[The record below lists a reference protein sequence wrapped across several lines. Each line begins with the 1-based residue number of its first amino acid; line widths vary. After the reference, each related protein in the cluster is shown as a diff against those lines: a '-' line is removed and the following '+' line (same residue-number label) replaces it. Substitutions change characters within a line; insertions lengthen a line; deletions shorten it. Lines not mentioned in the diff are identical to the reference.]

1 MHKYTP
7 LQMYK
12 RILKILLIIGIVG
25 LISFVGVW
33 VFVMS
38 DGDKEV
44 VELRNEFN
52 GEKIYLIKQSWGFG
66 DTKMAIGL
74 NKRLRTGF
82 NNSAKDKYLE
92 TVGTEF
98 IFYKI
103 EEGKLFVYNDSF
115 VKPVKCA
122 FKTEIVF
129 IGLTNP
135 EFIKLGQDKNY
146 EQKGLKIFPKSVKRR
161 LNYLD
166 SLKGKK
172 INK

>member
-1 MHKYTP
+1 MFK
-7 LQMYK
+7 Q
-12 RILKILLIIGIVG
+12 ILKILLIIVTIG
-25 LISFVGVW
+25 LISFAGVW
-33 VFVMS
+33 VFVMT

-44 VELRNEFN
+44 VELRNDLN
-52 GEKIYLIKQSWGFG
+52 GEKIYLIKQSWGLG

-82 NNSAKDKYLE
+82 SNSPKDKYLE

-103 EEGKLFVYNDSF
+103 GDGKLFVYNDSF
-115 VKPVKCA
+115 VKPVKNA

-146 EQKGLKIFPKSVKRR
+146 EKKGLKIFPESVKRR
-161 LNYLD
+161 LNYAD
-166 SLKGKK
+166 SLTEK
-172 INK
+172 NDN

>member
-1 MHKYTP
+1 MFR
-7 LQMYK
+7 
-12 RILKILLIIGIVG
+12 RIFKILLISLTFG
-25 LISFVGVW
+25 LIAYVGVF
-33 VFVMS
+33 VFIMT

-44 VELRNEFN
+44 IVLSNDFN

-82 NNSAKDKYLE
+82 NNSPSDKYTE

-103 EEGKLFVYNDSF
+103 ENGKLFIYNDSF
-115 VKPVKCA
+115 EKPIKNT

-129 IGLTNP
+129 VGLSNP
-135 EFIKLGQDKNY
+135 EFINLGQNKNY
-146 EQKGLKIFPKSVKRR
+146 EKKRTKYFSR
-161 LNYLD
+161 VIEKTFKLR
-166 SLKGKK
+166 
-172 INK
+172 